1 MVNINSEIQAKLQR
15 YEILERLGAGGM
27 ATVYRALDKNLGR
40 EVAIKL
46 LHEHLVY
53 EESFKERFE
62 QEARLIAALN
72 HPNIIQVFDF
82 DMLEV
87 SNRTIYYMVMPFL
100 AGKTLVDVLSEYHAR
115 EEVLPHERI
124 EQITNDIASALDYAH
139 QRGMIH
145 RDVKPANIIFDDH
158 NRAILTDFGIARLA
172 QRSGLT
178 QEGMIVGTPA
188 YMSPEQALGQTVDG
202 RSDIYALGVIL
213 YEMLTGRPP
222 FGDDGTMSVLFK
234 HASEVPPPVSDF
246 MHMKNPALDI
256 VLYNALEKD
265 PDNRY
270 QTGAALVQDLSA
282 AIAGESTT
290 QRLKPAALSS
300 QVMHSE
306 AVAGTKVLDAPA
318 VATPTNMPFTTRLT
332 RALNAVVVRPAR
344 QNPTAFIAIAIAV
357 VALLAVTRI
366 AQIQSQPSATPSAT
380 QSTSADSMTNDI
392 SYFASDFSRED
403 TTLPLWE
410 QNETG
415 AERRIVDDGEFILSN
430 TVPGIAMTALYDQ
443 TFTFADASITL
454 EGHLDSSSEDSNSA
468 YGIVFRYHDA
478 DNYNVFAVDGMGRYS
493 IWVRENGRWIE
504 LRAAGENWTEHEA
517 IHPLGTSNILTLN
530 IAGSTLTGYV
540 NGVEVVTAEDDTFA
554 DGGVGI
560 YMATANGGSASAAID
575 RYVVELLVTTEDDSQ
590 TDGMTDGMTDS
601 MSDDESK
608 SMTND
613 AQVEETE
620 EP

>member
-1 MVNINSEIQAKLQR
+1 MVNINTEIQAKLQR
-15 YEILERLGAGGM
+15 YEILECLGAGGM
-27 ATVYRALDKNLGR
+27 ATVYRALDKNLRR

-82 DMLEV
+82 DSLEI
-87 SNRTIYYMVMPFL
+87 SNRRVYYMVMPLL

-124 EQITNDIASALDYAH
+124 EQITKDIASALDYAH

-172 QRSGLT
+172 QSSGIT

-188 YMSPEQALGQTVDG
+188 YMSPEQAIGQAVDG

-222 FGDDGTMSVLFK
+222 FGDDGTMSILFK
-234 HASEVPPPVSDF
+234 HASEVPRAVSDF

-256 VLYNALEKD
+256 VLFNALEKD

-270 QTGAALVQDLSA
+270 QTGAALVQDLAA

-306 AVAGTKVLDAPA
+306 AVAGTRVFDAPQLPA
-318 VATPTNMPFTTRLT
+318 KTPFTTRLT
-332 RALNAVVVRPAR
+332 RTLNAVVIRPAR

-357 VALLAVTRI
+357 VALLAVARI
-366 AQIQSQPSATPSAT
+366 AQIQSQPVVTPSAT
-380 QSTSADSMTNDI
+380 QSASVDSMTNDTG
-392 SYFASDFSRED
+392 FFESDFSRDD
-403 TTLPLWE
+403 TTLEQWE

-415 AERRIVDDGEFILSN
+415 AERRIVDDGEYVLSN
-430 TVPGIAMTALYDQ
+430 TVPGIAMTALYDP
-443 TFTFADASITL
+443 TRTFADVTITL
-454 EGHLDSSSEDSNSA
+454 EGHLDSNSEDPNSA
-468 YGIVFRYHDA
+468 YGIVFRYQDA

-504 LRAAGENWTEHEA
+504 LRAVGENWTENDA
-517 IHPLGTSNILTLN
+517 IQTLGASNILTLN
-530 IAGSTLTGYV
+530 ISSNTLTGYV
-540 NGVEVVTAEDDTFA
+540 NGIEIVTVEDDTFA

-560 YMATANGGSASAAID
+560 YMATASGGSALAAID
-575 RYVVELLVTTEDDSQ
+575 RYVVESLIITSEDSNQ
-590 TDGMTDGMTDS
+590 TDGMTDS
-601 MSDDESK
+601 MTNNS
-608 SMTND
+608 SMTD
-613 AQVEETE
+613 DTQSEETE

>member
-15 YEILERLGAGGM
+15 YEVLERLGTGGM

-62 QEARLIAALN
+62 QEARLIATLN

-82 DMLEV
+82 DSLEI
-87 SNRTIYYMVMPFL
+87 SNGRVYYMVMPYL
-100 AGKTLVDVLSEYHAR
+100 AGKTLVDVLSEYRAR
-115 EEVLPHERI
+115 GEVLPHERI
-124 EQITNDIASALDYAH
+124 EQITRDIASALDYAH

-172 QRSGLT
+172 LGSGFT

-188 YMSPEQALGQTVDG
+188 YMSPEQAIGQNVDG

-222 FGDDGTMSVLFK
+222 FGDDGTMSILFK
-234 HASEVPPPVSDF
+234 HASEIPRAVSDF

-256 VLYNALEKD
+256 VLFNALEKD

-270 QTGAALVQDLSA
+270 QTGAALVQDLAA

-290 QRLKPAALSS
+290 QRLKPVALSS
-300 QVMHSE
+300 QIMHSE
-306 AVAGTKVLDAPA
+306 AVAGTRVLDAPQMPA
-318 VATPTNMPFTTRLT
+318 KTPFTTRLT
-332 RALNAVVVRPAR
+332 RTLNAVVIRPAR
-344 QNPTAFIAIAIAV
+344 QNPTAFIAITIAV
-357 VALLAVTRI
+357 VALLAVARI
-366 AQIQSQPSATPSAT
+366 AQIQSQPIATPVAT
-380 QSTSADSMTNDI
+380 QSAPVDSMTNDAG
-392 SYFASDFSRED
+392 FFESDFSRD
-403 TTLPLWE
+403 DATLAYWE

-415 AERRIVDDGEFILSN
+415 AERRIVDDGEYILSN
-430 TVPGIAMTALYDQ
+430 TVAGIAMTALYDPTQ
-443 TFTFADASITL
+443 TFADASITL
-454 EGHLDSSSEDSNSA
+454 EGNLDSSSEDPNSA

-493 IWVRENGRWIE
+493 IWVRENGVWIE
-504 LRAAGENWTEHEA
+504 LRAVGENWTENDA
-517 IHPLGTSNILTLN
+517 INPLGESNILTVN
-530 IAGSTLTGYV
+530 ISENNLVGYV
-540 NGVEVVTAEDDTFA
+540 NGIEIVTVEDDTFA

-560 YMATANGGSASAAID
+560 YMATASGGSASAAID
-575 RYVVELLVTTEDDSQ
+575 RYVVEPLVTSENGNQ
-590 TDGMTDGMTDS
+590 TDAMTDGMTDS
-601 MSDDESK
+601 MTDNESK

-613 AQVEETE
+613 TQAEETE